1 MALQESGEMYLE
13 TILILSKKNN
23 VVRAIDIAETMGY
36 SKPAVSRA
44 LSKLKEEKLIIT
56 DQDGYIAFT
65 ENGRQIA
72 EKVYEKHLLLTDF
85 IMRLGVDEE
94 TASTDAC
101 RIEHVI
107 SDTTFNAMIKHA
119 NKTKNK

>member
-1 MALQESGEMYLE
+1 MSLQESGEMYLE

-23 VVRAIDIAETMGY
+23 VVRAIDIAEHMGY

-44 LSKLKEEKLIIT
+44 LGKLREDKLIIT
-56 DQDGYIAFT
+56 DRDGYIAFT
-65 ENGRQIA
+65 ENGRALA
-72 EKVYEKHLLLTDF
+72 EKVYRKHVLLTEF

-94 TASTDAC
+94 TASADAC

-107 SDTTFNAMIKHA
+107 SDKTFEAMIKHA
-119 NKTKNK
+119 KGRQ

>member
-1 MALQESGEMYLE
+1 MYLQESGEMYLE

-23 VVRAIDIAETMGY
+23 VVRAIDIAEHMGY

-44 LSKLKEEKLIIT
+44 LGKLREGKLIIT
-56 DQDGYIAFT
+56 DRDGYIAFT
-65 ENGRQIA
+65 ENGRSLA
-72 EKVYEKHLLLTDF
+72 EKVYHKHVLLTEF

-94 TASTDAC
+94 TAAADAC

-107 SDTTFNAMIKHA
+107 SDKSFKAIQNHMK
-119 NKTKNK
+119 

>member
-1 MALQESGEMYLE
+1 MYLQESGEMYLE

-23 VVRAIDIAETMGY
+23 VVRAIDIAEHMGY

-44 LSKLKEEKLIIT
+44 LGKLREGKLIIT
-56 DQDGYIAFT
+56 DRDGYIAFT
-65 ENGRQIA
+65 ENRRSLA
-72 EKVYEKHLLLTDF
+72 ERVYHKHVLLTEF

-94 TASTDAC
+94 TAAADAC

-107 SDTTFNAMIKHA
+107 SDKTFEAMVKHA
-119 NKTKNK
+119 KGKQ